1 MSLASLTKHLRVGKE
16 ERQSKKQELKRTQNL
31 SLTSHEVF
39 EMNLGLGEA
48 LIF

>member
-1 MSLASLTKHLRVGKE
+1 LRIRERNE

-31 SLTSHEVF
+31 SLTVF
-39 EMNLGLGEA
+39 EMNLGLGET